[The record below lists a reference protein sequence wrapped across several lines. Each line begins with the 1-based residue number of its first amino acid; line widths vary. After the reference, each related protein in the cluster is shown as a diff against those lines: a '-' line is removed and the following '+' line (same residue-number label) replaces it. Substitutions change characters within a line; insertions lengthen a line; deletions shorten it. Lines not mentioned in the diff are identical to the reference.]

1 MASPAETLLNAAMT
15 SLLAVSGDT
24 LEFRAVNITAL
35 VDRTQTW
42 NQPMPATFVEVLQD
56 DLSSKPL
63 PGERFTAS
71 VTGEDDIYYTVLY
84 VKPIGGRWRCE
95 CYVLADSN
103 TETVV
108 IGATTYSCHAFSS
121 TEGTDLE
128 LGGLT
133 RQNLIR
139 VALDRFDVNNNTM
152 PAEGQAVTFRGI
164 STYRVTRV
172 QRDQPGAPV
181 ILDIADE
188 AGGGGR

>member
-1 MASPAETLLNAAMT
+1 MASPAEDLLNQALETLLTISGDALT
-15 SLLAVSGDT
+15 FRGLAVTG
-24 LEFRAVNITAL
+24 L
-35 VDRTQTW
+35 VDRTQNW
-42 NQPMPATFVEVLQD
+42 NQPFPATFVEVARND
-56 DLSSKPL
+56 VDGIPV
-63 PGERFTAS
+63 PGERFSAT
-71 VTGEDDIYYTVLY
+71 VGETELTYTVWY
-84 VKPIGGRWRCE
+84 VKAIAGRYRCE
-95 CYVLADSN
+95 CYVLGDSN
-103 TETVV
+103 TESIV
-108 IGATTYSCHAFSS
+108 IGGTTYSCHAFSS

-139 VALDRFDVNNNTM
+139 VALDRFDVDAATM

-188 AGGGGR
+188 AGGGR

>member
-1 MASPAETLLNAAMT
+1 MT
-15 SLLAVSGDT
+15 SLLAISGDT
-24 LEFRAVNITAL
+24 LGFRNGSVTAL
-35 VDRTQTW
+35 VDRTQSW
-42 NQPMPATFVEVLQD
+42 AQPVPATFVEVLQS
-56 DLSSKPL
+56 DLAYKPV
-63 PGERFTAS
+63 PGERFTAE
-71 VTGEDDIYYTVLY
+71 VANEDDIYYTVLY

-95 CYVLADSN
+95 CYVLADAS
-103 TETVV
+103 TESIY
-108 IGATTYSCHAFSS
+108 IGGTLYSCHAFNS

-139 VALDRFDVNNNTM
+139 VALDRYSVDANSM

-188 AGGGGR
+188 AGGGR

>member
-1 MASPAETLLNAAMT
+1 MASHAETLLNAAMT
-15 SLLAVSGDT
+15 SLLAISGDAVT
-24 LEFRAVNITAL
+24 FRGLPVTAL
-35 VDRTQTW
+35 VDRTQNW
-42 NQPMPATFVEVLQD
+42 NQPLPATFVEVLQD
-56 DLSSKPL
+56 AVASRPV
-63 PGERFTAS
+63 PGEQFT
-71 VTGEDDIYYTVLY
+71 TTIGEVEVNYTVLY
-84 VKPIGGRWRCE
+84 VKGIAGRWRCE
-95 CYVLADSN
+95 CYVMGDAN
-103 TETVV
+103 GETIV
-108 IGATTYSCHAFSS
+108 IGGTTYACHAFSS